1 MVTTARVPPL
11 LSSISWS
18 PRWIAST
25 KTISVQ
31 VSPAGRLKLETR
43 VQTRRYTAAVWPSYG
58 TTTPVPNHHQT
69 LAHSPFR
76 FETGYALCAKRP
88 SRPFPPP
95 FLSPPSSSFSDPLT
109 THSLSQDKR
118 LSVKGELIRGLN
130 NGDDA
135 VIVAENFV
143 GVDDGVGA
151 WATRPCGHAA
161 LWSRLLLH
169 FWALEVER
177 SLSASA
183 TPDPVEYLQS
193 AFEETIRATSTPNEW
208 LGTTTS
214 ATALLH
220 WTTGN
225 DGKQNPLL
233 YVTNL
238 GDCKILVIRPS
249 EEKILFS
256 TTEQWHWFDCPL
268 QLGTNSIDTPR
279 KDAVMTKVAIQEGD
293 IVLAV
298 SDGVMDNLWEHEVM
312 TIILDSL
319 KKWDQGNPDTAEL
332 ASSHLSNDRLVY
344 VAREVMNAALSVAH
358 DPYAESPYM
367 EKAIDE
373 GLAIEGGK
381 LDDISVVVASCHKRA
396 G

>member
-1 MVTTARVPPL
+1 MN
-11 LSSISWS
+11 S
-18 PRWIAST
+18 
-25 KTISVQ
+25 
-31 VSPAGRLKLETR
+31 
-43 VQTRRYTAAVWPSYG
+43 
-58 TTTPVPNHHQT
+58 
-69 LAHSPFR
+69 
-76 FETGYALCAKRP
+76 
-88 SRPFPPP
+88 
-95 FLSPPSSSFSDPLT
+95 
-109 THSLSQDKR
+109 
-118 LSVKGELIRGLN
+118 
-130 NGDDA
+130 
-135 VIVAENFV
+135 
-143 GVDDGVGA
+143 
-151 WATRPCGHAA
+151 

-268 QLGTNSIDTPR
+268 QLGTNSVDTPR

-332 ASSHLSNDRLVY
+332 ASSDLSNDRLVY

-373 GLAIEGGK
+373 GLAIEGGTFDCCPIFQDKRLTFFRQIGRHLCRGCFLSQTSWMMSTKPIQHKTTPYNARQFALK
-381 LDDISVVVASCHKRA
+381 LYKMHRASWIGHEQLWLSLSIHRES
-396 G
+396 GLPPLSPST